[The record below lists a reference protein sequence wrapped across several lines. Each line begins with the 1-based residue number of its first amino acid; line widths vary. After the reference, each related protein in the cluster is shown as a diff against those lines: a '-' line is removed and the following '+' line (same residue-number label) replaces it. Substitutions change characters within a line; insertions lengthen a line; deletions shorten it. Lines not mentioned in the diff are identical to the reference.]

1 MKLTRSHDSY
11 MKEVLAN
18 REEASAYLNA
28 AADAGEL
35 KYLLVAIRRIVGANG
50 GMGALAKA
58 VGMSRTT
65 LYKTL
70 SPKGNPGIETLRA
83 ILGVYGLRLGFF
95 PEPETGSRHRP
106 SGRPSAHSR
115 HTHHPHP

>member
-1 MKLTRSHDSY
+1 MKLTRSHDGY
-11 MKEVLAN
+11 MKEVLAD
-18 REEASAYLNA
+18 RRRASEYLNA
-28 AADAGEL
+28 AVEAGEL

-70 SPKGNPGIETLRA
+70 SPKGNPGIDTLRTVVGA
-83 ILGVYGLRLGFF
+83 YGLRLGFF
-95 PEPETGSRHRP
+95 PVPEQ
-106 SGRPSAHSR
+106 GRQRGR
-115 HTHHPHP
+115 HTHGGHHLHP